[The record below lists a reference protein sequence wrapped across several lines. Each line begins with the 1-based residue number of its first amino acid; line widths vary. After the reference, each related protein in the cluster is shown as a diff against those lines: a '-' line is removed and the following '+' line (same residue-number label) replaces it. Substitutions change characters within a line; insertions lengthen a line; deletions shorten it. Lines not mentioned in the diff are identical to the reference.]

1 MRLIEHVRSQ
11 WMGALALFLVIAGGT
26 AYAANTIGSSDI
38 VNGQVKSPDIGTGQ
52 VQSVDVRDDTLS
64 NGGLGSADIADGA
77 LNDEDIAKT
86 RFVSFSGDIGEVGA
100 NECVDRPVSGIN
112 VAPGDHL
119 VLTPEWDVPIEEADL
134 SYSALNPVFNP
145 ISTNAMFIRVCNPTA
160 AVINDRTTRFS
171 LLIID
176 AQ

>member
-112 VAPGDHL
+112 VAPGDISCSRL
-119 VLTPEWDVPIEEADL
+119 SGTYPTRRPICPIRRLTL
-134 SYSALNPVFNP
+134 SSTPSRRTPCSFASATPRRL
-145 ISTNAMFIRVCNPTA
+145 S
-160 AVINDRTTRFS
+160 
-171 LLIID
+171 
-176 AQ
+176 